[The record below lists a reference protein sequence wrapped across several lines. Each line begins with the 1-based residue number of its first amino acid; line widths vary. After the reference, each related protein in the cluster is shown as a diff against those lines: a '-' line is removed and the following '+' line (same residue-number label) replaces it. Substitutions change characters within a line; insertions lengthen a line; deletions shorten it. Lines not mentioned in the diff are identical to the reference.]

1 MELEYRTSFIRDL
14 RRVRS
19 ADMRGKVERAIADLE
34 AASTIAEIPGAARI
48 KGEGHYYRIRL
59 GDYRLGI
66 ALESDV
72 ATLVRFLHR
81 RDIYRFF
88 P

>member
-14 RRVRS
+14 RRVRD
-19 ADMRGKVERAIADLE
+19 ADIRGRVERTIEDLE

-48 KGEGHYYRIRL
+48 KAEGRYYRIRL
-59 GDYRLGI
+59 GDYRLGV
-66 ALESDV
+66 AQEDDV
-72 ATLVRFLHR
+72 AILVRFLHR

>member
-14 RRVRS
+14 RRVRN
-19 ADMRGKVERAIADLE
+19 ADIRGRVERTIEDLE

-48 KGEGHYYRIRL
+48 KAEGHYYRIRL
-59 GDYRLGI
+59 GNYRLGV
-66 ALESDV
+66 ALEHDV
-72 ATLVRFLHR
+72 AILVRFLHR

>member
-1 MELEYRTSFIRDL
+1 MELEFRTSFIRDL

-19 ADMRGKVERAIADLE
+19 ADMRSRIERAIEDLE
-34 AASTIAEIPGAARI
+34 AASTLAEIPAAAKI
-48 KGEGHYYRIRL
+48 KAEGHYYRIRL
-59 GDYRLGI
+59 GDYRLGLALQDDI
-66 ALESDV
+66 AI
-72 ATLVRFLHR
+72 LVRFLHR

>member
-19 ADMRGKVERAIADLE
+19 ADMRGRVERTIEDLE
-34 AASTIAEIPGAARI
+34 AASTIVEIPGAARI
-48 KGEGHYYRIRL
+48 KAQGHYYRIRL

-66 ALESDV
+66 ALENDV